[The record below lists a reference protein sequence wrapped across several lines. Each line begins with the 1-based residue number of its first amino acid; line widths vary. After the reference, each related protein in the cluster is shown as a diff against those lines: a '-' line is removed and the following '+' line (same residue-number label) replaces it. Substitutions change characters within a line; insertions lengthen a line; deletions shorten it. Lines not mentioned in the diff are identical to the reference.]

1 MRLKCRSC
9 AAALYRG
16 LLVNGIAYS
25 EAVTTLSAATGQN
38 LAAVGGAHAMTKA
51 MLVGFLAVRGLE
63 CSFHFL
69 SLFFYLFRK
78 FFAKCGAKLVLF
90 LTLHKSKCIFR
101 EKFLFFFLK
110 TLLLHPQRTEN
121 KQYSPK
127 IIA

>member
-1 MRLKCRSC
+1 MRCECRTI

-16 LLVNGIAYS
+16 LLVNGVAYS

-38 LAAVGGAHAMTKA
+38 LAAVGGAHAMTEA

-90 LTLHKSKCIFR
+90 FKLHKSNRIFR
-101 EKFLFFFLK
+101 EKFLFFFSK
-110 TLLLHPQRTEN
+110 TLLLHPQMTEN
-121 KQYSPK
+121 KHFLHK
-127 IIA
+127 TIA

>member
-38 LAAVGGAHAMTKA
+38 LAAVGGAHAMTEA

-63 CSFHFL
+63 CSFHF
-69 SLFFYLFRK
+69 YLCFLVVPKNFRK
-78 FFAKCGAKLVLF
+78 MRCKISPFFQITQI
-90 LTLHKSKCIFR
+90 LTHFYGKVFV
-101 EKFLFFFLK
+101 FFLK
-110 TLLLHPQRTEN
+110 ITTFAPTKR
-121 KQYSPK
+121 
-127 IIA
+127 

>member
-38 LAAVGGAHAMTKA
+38 LAAVGGAHAMTEA

-69 SLFFYLFRK
+69 SLFFLLVPKIFRK
-78 FFAKCGAKLVLF
+78 MRCKISPFFQITQIQSHF
-90 LTLHKSKCIFR
+90 
-101 EKFLFFFLK
+101 
-110 TLLLHPQRTEN
+110 
-121 KQYSPK
+121 
-127 IIA
+127 